1 MLELISPVG
10 RTSFQNSLKEG
21 WLLVFHNNCFHLIVC
36 SDAEVEA
43 IAAEMGMDV
52 LEQRVQP
59 PGEGSDEIPESSTDI
74 GKSGEG
80 AESKGP
86 GGGGGNKGG
95 KKSKKK
101 KKGGLE

>member
-1 MLELISPVG
+1 M
-10 RTSFQNSLKEG
+10 
-21 WLLVFHNNCFHLIVC
+21 IVC
-36 SDAEVEA
+36 SDVEVEA

-52 LEQRVQP
+52 EQRVQP
-59 PGEGSDEIPESSTDI
+59 PGEGSGEEIPESSTDI